1 MKKVHVFLIPF
12 LILLLLS
19 GCALL
24 QTSGG
29 GLTMELYYQT
39 SEAEFSS
46 ETGALGYETRTLP
59 WTQWPSFDELLN
71 LYFEGPQD
79 EHLISPFPEGMT
91 CQSSSLDEGILT
103 VILSDEFDTLTG
115 IHKSVASACIT
126 STLLQFTNVTG
137 VCVETEKSAD
147 SNAETVVLTES
158 DFVLRDIGAINT
170 DTTVRIYF
178 ADANGRYLVTADR
191 SGYFTSA
198 DEIPAFIIQQLIA
211 GPTDA
216 GQLAVMPEGAALR
229 EISVDD
235 AGNCTV
241 NFSSEF
247 LLNRPATDLMERMT
261 ILSIVDSLTELESIK
276 SVQFLVE
283 GNTVS
288 QYYHMDLSQP
298 FTRDESAIDVVRTGM
313 NETDATL
320 YVSSLNG
327 AYLTAVPVSV
337 RRTAQTSLEQELLQR
352 LISFEA
358 INGLEPPLPNGTQ
371 IQAME
376 LRDGICYV
384 DLSNQ
389 LLESAGNVSREALA
403 VRAVAATLCSL
414 DDINGVKLSV
424 NGKSDGFRY
433 HSLEK
438 VYTPEDYWFH

>member
-1 MKKVHVFLIPF
+1 MRKFHVFLILVLVLVF
-12 LILLLLS
+12 FS

-24 QTSGG
+24 QGNKSE
-29 GLTMELYYQT
+29 LTMELYYQT
-39 SEAEFSS
+39 SEAEFGS
-46 ETGALGYETRTLP
+46 ETGALGYETRALP
-59 WTQWPSFDELLN
+59 WTQWPTFDELLN

-79 EHLISPFPEGMT
+79 EQLISPFPDGLT
-91 CQSSSLDEGILT
+91 CLSSSLDDGVLT
-103 VILSDEFDTLTG
+103 VILSDEFDALTG
-115 IHKSVASACIT
+115 IHKSVACACIT
-126 STLLQFTNVTG
+126 STLMQFSNVTG

-147 SNAETVVLTES
+147 SNVETAVLTES

-170 DTTVRIYF
+170 DTVVRIYF

-198 DEIPAFIIQQLIA
+198 NEIPAFIIQQLIA

-216 GQLAVMPEGAALR
+216 GQLAVMPEGTTLR
-229 EISVDD
+229 DISVDD
-235 AGNCTV
+235 SGNCTV

-261 ILSIVDSLTELESIK
+261 VLSIVNSLTELESVK
-276 SVQFLVE
+276 TVQFLVE
-283 GNTVS
+283 GDIIS

-298 FTRDESAIDVVRTGM
+298 FSRDESAIDVVRTGM

-320 YVSSLNG
+320 YVSSMNG
-327 AYLTAVPVSV
+327 TYLTAVPVSV
-337 RRTAQTSLEQELLQR
+337 RRTAQITLEQVLLQR
-352 LISFEA
+352 LIGFEA
-358 INGLEPPLPNGTQ
+358 INGLEPPLPDGTQ
-371 IQAME
+371 AQMLE

-384 DLSNQ
+384 DFSSQFLDC
-389 LLESAGNVSREALA
+389 AGSMASEALA

-414 DDINGVKLSV
+414 DDVEGVKLSV